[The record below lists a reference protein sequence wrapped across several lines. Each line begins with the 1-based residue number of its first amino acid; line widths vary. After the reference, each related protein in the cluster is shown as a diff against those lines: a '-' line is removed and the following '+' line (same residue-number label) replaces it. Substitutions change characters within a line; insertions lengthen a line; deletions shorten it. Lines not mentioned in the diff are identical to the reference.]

1 MNITEDKT
9 DPASHDMRVARNR
22 RAIYTGLKPFLPE
35 DELIAAL
42 ALWQNR
48 FSSGQAYALHGFLGE
63 ICTTAQLRQI
73 RSDIHRS
80 LTHALFGPEEALES
94 DPLSLIQRWNSA
106 RENGKAAARKIAAEQ
121 RKVPSTP
128 MTLVFE
134 SFFEHFMA
142 LLEEEQQVSH
152 QIREYIHMH
161 LEKILSTGTGPKAA
175 QVSKWLRGRQAYLEN
190 GLTLDEMRAILHIAY
205 VLACQYI
212 GPVTTDRLLS
222 EAVRHS
228 ESLDLSRQF
237 SPRSFL

>member
-1 MNITEDKT
+1 MNITEVKIE
-9 DPASHDMRVARNR
+9 PASHDIRVARNR

-63 ICTTAQLRQI
+63 ICTTAQLKQI
-73 RSDIHRS
+73 RNDIHRS

-94 DPLSLIQRWNSA
+94 DPLSLIQRWNSN
-106 RENGKAAARKIAAEQ
+106 RESAKGAAQKIPVEQ

-134 SFFEHFMA
+134 TFFEHFLV
-142 LLEEEQQVSH
+142 LLEEAQQVSH
-152 QIREYIHMH
+152 PIRDYLDTH
-161 LEKILSTGTGPKAA
+161 LEKILTTGTGPKAA
-175 QVSKWLRGRQAYLEN
+175 QVSRWLRGRQAYLEN
-190 GLTLDEMRAILHIAY
+190 GLSLDEMRAILHIAY

-212 GPVTTDRLLS
+212 GPIATDRLLS
-222 EAVRHS
+222 EAVRHC